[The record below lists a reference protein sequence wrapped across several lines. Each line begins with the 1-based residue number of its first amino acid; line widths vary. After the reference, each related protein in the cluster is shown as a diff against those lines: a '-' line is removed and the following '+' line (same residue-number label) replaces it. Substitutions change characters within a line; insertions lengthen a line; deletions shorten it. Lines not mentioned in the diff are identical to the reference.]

1 MTRTMSHDGEAR
13 RRDGAAGGS
22 KPDTVGR
29 MVGWQQAHEA
39 LVRLA
44 KARAGLD
51 FDEGE
56 RLLEALRAR
65 THERLGFGSFVEY
78 VERLFGYAP
87 RLTHDKL
94 RVAEALEELPEL
106 AKALREGV
114 ASWSCVREL
123 SRVATHETERA
134 WLQVARG
141 RTVREVERRVSG
153 HRRGSLPSDATC
165 PDAEQHVL
173 RFAVSGEVLATFR
186 EAMAQIRRAAG
197 GPLDDDTALL
207 LMARHVLGGPSD
219 EGRASYQVELTVC
232 AECQRGKQ
240 GRGQPVDVS
249 ADVVEMA
256 RCDGQ
261 QLGDAHVGASVSND
275 VATTV
280 AAVATTTAATASA
293 SRPRARQDVPP
304 ALRRAVLRRDQH
316 RCQAP
321 GCHHVHFVDVHHIE
335 TREDGGAHEADN
347 LVTLC
352 GAHHRASHRGELIV
366 RGRVSTGLSFQH
378 ADGTE
383 YGGVVSAPEA
393 AVRAGAFQALR
404 RLGFGEGE
412 TRRVL
417 SQVLTHM
424 GNEPNLERVLR
435 SALEQLSAHKFSRA
449 S

>member
-1 MTRTMSHDGEAR
+1 MTRAMYHACEAVGRDGEA
-13 RRDGAAGGS
+13 GES
-22 KPDTVGR
+22 KTDTVGR
-29 MVGWQQAHEA
+29 TASWQQAHQA

-56 RLLEALRAR
+56 RLLEALRVR

-78 VERLFGYAP
+78 VGRLFGYAP

-106 AKALREGV
+106 RKALREGQ
-114 ASWSCVREL
+114 ASWCCVREL
-123 SRVATHETERA
+123 SRVATRETEHA
-134 WLQVARG
+134 WLEAARG
-141 RTVREVERRVSG
+141 RTVREVERCVSG
-153 HRRGSLPSDATC
+153 HQRGSLPSDPSA
-165 PDAEQHVL
+165 PQAEQHVL
-173 RFAVSGEVLATFR
+173 RFEVSGEVLATFR

-197 GPLDDDTALL
+197 GPLDDDAALL
-207 LMARHVLGGPSD
+207 LMARHVLGGPTD
-219 EGRASYQVELTVC
+219 VGRASYQIELTVC
-232 AECQRGKQ
+232 EKCQRGKQ
-240 GRGQPVDVS
+240 GRGEPVDVS

-261 QLGDAHVGASVSND
+261 RLGDAHVGASVSND
-275 VATTV
+275 VA
-280 AAVATTTAATASA
+280 AATTCVAG
-293 SRPRARQDVPP
+293 PRAKQDVPP
-304 ALRRAVLRRDQH
+304 ALRRTVLRRDQH
-316 RCQAP
+316 RCQVP
-321 GCHHVHFVDVHHIE
+321 GCFHVTFVDVHHIE

-352 GAHHRASHRGELIV
+352 SAHHRAGHRGELVV
-366 RGRVSTGLSFQH
+366 RGRVSTGLSFRH

-383 YGGVVSAPEA
+383 YGGVVSAPA
-393 AVRAGAFQALR
+393 AGVQAGAFQALR

-412 TRRVL
+412 TRRAL
-417 SQVLTHM
+417 AEVLTHM

-435 SALEQLSAHKFSRA
+435 SALERLSAHKISRA

>member
-134 WLQVARG
+134 WLQAARSHRARG
-141 RTVREVERRVSG
+141 RTARLGSSAGQFALGCHLPRCRAARAQVRG
-153 HRRGSLPSDATC
+153 LGRGSCHFSRGD
-165 PDAEQHVL
+165 
-173 RFAVSGEVLATFR
+173 
-186 EAMAQIRRAAG
+186 
-197 GPLDDDTALL
+197 GPN
-207 LMARHVLGGPSD
+207 S
-219 EGRASYQVELTVC
+219 
-232 AECQRGKQ
+232 
-240 GRGQPVDVS
+240 
-249 ADVVEMA
+249 A
-256 RCDGQ
+256 RCG
-261 QLGDAHVGASVSND
+261 
-275 VATTV
+275 
-280 AAVATTTAATASA
+280 
-293 SRPRARQDVPP
+293 
-304 ALRRAVLRRDQH
+304 
-316 RCQAP
+316 
-321 GCHHVHFVDVHHIE
+321 
-335 TREDGGAHEADN
+335 
-347 LVTLC
+347 
-352 GAHHRASHRGELIV
+352 
-366 RGRVSTGLSFQH
+366 
-378 ADGTE
+378 
-383 YGGVVSAPEA
+383 
-393 AVRAGAFQALR
+393 
-404 RLGFGEGE
+404 
-412 TRRVL
+412 
-417 SQVLTHM
+417 
-424 GNEPNLERVLR
+424 R
-435 SALEQLSAHKFSRA
+435 SAR
-449 S
+449 

>member
-1 MTRTMSHDGEAR
+1 MSCGAEAR
-13 RRDGAAGGS
+13 ARDGATGES
-22 KPDTVGR
+22 RTDTVGETTS
-29 MVGWQQAHEA
+29 WQQAHEA
-39 LVRLA
+39 LLRLA
-44 KARAGLD
+44 KERAGLD

-65 THERLGFGSFVEY
+65 AHERLGFGSFVEY

-94 RVAEALEELPEL
+94 RVAEALEDLPEL
-106 AKALREGV
+106 GQALREGR

-123 SRVATHETERA
+123 SRVATPETEHA
-134 WLQVARG
+134 WLETARG
-141 RTVREVERRVSG
+141 RTLREVERLVSG
-153 HRRGSLPSDATC
+153 HRRGSLPSDPTH
-165 PDAEQHVL
+165 PQAEQHVL
-173 RFAVSGEVLATFR
+173 RFEVSGEVLAIFR
-186 EAMAQIRRAAG
+186 EAMAQIRRKAG
-197 GPLDDDTALL
+197 GPVDDDAALL

-232 AECQRGKQ
+232 EECQRGRQ
-240 GRGQPVDVS
+240 GRGEPVEVS

-261 QLGDAHVGASVSND
+261 QLGDAHVGANDSND
-275 VATTV
+275 EAAATT
-280 AAVATTTAATASA
+280 
-293 SRPRARQDVPP
+293 RERGQRAKQDVPP

-321 GCHHVHFVDVHHIE
+321 GCRHTTFVDVHHIE

-352 GAHHRASHRGELIV
+352 SAHHRASHRGELVV
-366 RGRVSTGLSFQH
+366 RGRVSTGLIFRH
-378 ADGTE
+378 ADGTA
-383 YGGVVSAPEA
+383 YGGGVSALA
-393 AVRAGAFQALR
+393 AGVQAAAFQALR

-412 TRRVL
+412 TRRAL
-417 SQVLTHM
+417 SEVLTHV

-435 SALEQLSAHKFSRA
+435 SALDQLSAHKFARA